1 VAIRMSGEF
10 EARKPPQ
17 EVYDFLT
24 DADKFAPLLP
34 DYQGHSKQADGSFLV
49 KVRVGISYI
58 RGTAEVRLRLA
69 EAARPQRAL
78 YAGSGKAP
86 GGSVEL
92 KAGFDLAP
100 GEGGGTRVAWQGEAE
115 VHGGL
120 ASMAGGMLEP
130 LGKKNVQKLIDGLQ
144 QALS

>member
-1 VAIRMSGEF
+1 MPIRMTGEF
-10 EARKPPQ
+10 EARKPPD

-24 DADKFAPLLP
+24 DPNKFAPLLP
-34 DYQGHSKQADGSFLV
+34 DYQGHTVEEDGAFVV

-58 RGTAEVRLRLA
+58 RGTAEVKLRLA
-69 EAARPQRAL
+69 EATRQRAQ
-78 YAGSGKAP
+78 YAGSGKMT
-86 GGSVEL
+86 GGSVDL
-92 KAGFDLAP
+92 KAGFDLSPA
-100 GEGGGTRVAWQGEAE
+100 EGGGTRVAWTGEAE

-120 ASMAGGMLEP
+120 ASLAGGMLEP